1 MPASV
6 FVQPVPWC
14 RVVTDPAEAERL
26 RPAWSALAARSF
38 RNELTQSPDWLLT
51 WWQVYGPLQ
60 GRQLRL
66 GFFYQGDRLVGLAPL
81 LRRRHWYRG
90 VVPYRRLEFLA
101 SGEPAEQ
108 GIYSNHLSV
117 LAEAGAEESV
127 ARSMVEA
134 AREGA
139 FGAWDEVVLP
149 MMSADTPMPGLL
161 AGAFRAAG
169 FAVDMKEIARAPYI
183 SLPTTWDAYLRSL
196 SANARRNVR
205 RSLKALDACSAG
217 ATRLESV
224 QHVADLEMG
233 KSILTKLHHQ
243 RWESAGQT
251 GVFRFSSYLR
261 FHDAVMRRLLARGSL
276 QLTWLCVGHEPVAA
290 LYGMEW
296 SGKVYLY
303 QLGRRIDVA
312 ERLRPGATLLA
323 LMIRKAIEAGH
334 REFDLLADDAPFKRH
349 LAPQARALL
358 RLRVAPPSLVE
369 SLRRA
374 GKGCL
379 ASLRWLRR
387 PAD

>member
-6 FVQPVPWC
+6 SVQLVPIC
-14 RVVTDPAEAERL
+14 RVVSDPAQAEPL
-26 RPAWSALAARSF
+26 RAAWSALAERSF
-38 RNELTQSPDWLLT
+38 RNELSQSPDWLLT

-81 LRRRHWYRG
+81 LRRRHWYHG
-90 VVPYRRLEFLA
+90 VVPFRRLEFLA
-101 SGEPAEQ
+101 SGEPPDQ

-117 LAEAGAEESV
+117 LAEAGAEELV
-127 ARSMVEA
+127 ARALVRA
-134 AREGA
+134 IQEGA
-139 FGAWDEVVLP
+139 FGDWDETVLP

-161 AGAFRAAG
+161 AGAFRGAG
-169 FAVDMKEIARAPYI
+169 LAVDMTETAQAPYI
-183 SLPTTWDAYLRSL
+183 PLPTTWDAYLRGL

-205 RSLKALDACSAG
+205 RSLKALDARSAG
-217 ATRLESV
+217 GTRVESV
-224 QHVADLEMG
+224 QRFADLEMG
-233 KSILTKLHHQ
+233 KSILMKLHHQ
-243 RWESAGQT
+243 RWESAGQA
-251 GVFRFSSYLR
+251 GVFRMSSYLR
-261 FHDAVMRRLLARGSL
+261 FHDAIMRRLLARGDL
-276 QLTWLCVGHEPVAA
+276 QLTWLCVDNEPAAA

-312 ERLRPGATLLA
+312 GRLRPGATLLA

-334 REFDLLADDAPFKRH
+334 REFDLLADDAPFKRQ
-349 LAPQARALL
+349 LAPQARSLL
-358 RLRVAPPSLVE
+358 RLRVAFPSLVE

-379 ASLRWLRR
+379 AGLRWLRR
-387 PAD
+387 HAD